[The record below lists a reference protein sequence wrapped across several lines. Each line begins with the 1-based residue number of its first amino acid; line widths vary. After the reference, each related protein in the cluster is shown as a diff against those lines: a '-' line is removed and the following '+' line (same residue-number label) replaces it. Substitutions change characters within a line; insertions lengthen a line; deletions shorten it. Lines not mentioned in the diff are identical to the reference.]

1 MRGLSMQVL
10 ITGGAGY
17 LGSVLSQHLLCAG
30 HSVVVIDNLLYG
42 GRPLLSSAGSDG
54 FKFVRGDIRDA
65 TKVRAACEGSEAVV
79 HLAAL
84 VGDPACAQRPEY
96 AREVNFG
103 ASLELIKVA
112 RAVGVKR
119 FVFAST
125 CSNYGRMADGSTLAS
140 EDHELRPVSLYAET
154 KVAVERALMD
164 RRAGHMACTILRFAT
179 LYGLSPRMRL
189 DLTVNEFVMEMLTR
203 RKLIVYGEEFWRPY
217 VHVRDAAR
225 AIALVL
231 NSAPSIVDRQVFNVG
246 NTAENFR
253 KIELV
258 KLIGSRVGPAEI
270 RFVHRAEDP
279 RDYRV
284 SFERIRAR
292 LGYQTTRTVVD
303 GVDEIASAIENGL
316 IDDPGDRSRHN
327 ATIAASV

>member
-1 MRGLSMQVL
+1 MQIL

-17 LGSVLSQHLLCAG
+17 LGSVLAQHLLCAG
-30 HSVVVIDNLLYG
+30 HRVVVIDNLLYG
-42 GRPLLSSAGSDG
+42 GRSLLFLAGSDG

-65 TKVRAACEGSEAVV
+65 ATVRAACKGSEAVV

-96 AREVNFG
+96 AREVNLD
-103 ASLELIKVA
+103 ASIELIQAA
-112 RAVGVKR
+112 RAAGVKR

-125 CSNYGRMADGSTLAS
+125 CSNYGRMVDGSTLAS
-140 EDHELRPVSLYAET
+140 EDYELRPVSLYAET
-154 KVAVERALMD
+154 KVAVERALAD
-164 RRAGHMACTILRFAT
+164 HPAANMAYTILRFAT
-179 LYGLSPRMRL
+179 LYGLSPRMRF
-189 DLTVNEFVMEMLTR
+189 DLTVNEFVIEMLTR
-203 RKLIVYGEEFWRPY
+203 RKLIVYGKEFWRPY

-231 NSAPSIVDRQVFNVG
+231 NSARSIVDGQVFNVG

-253 KIELV
+253 KIDLLE
-258 KLIGSRVGPAEI
+258 LIGRRVGPVEI
-270 RFVHRAEDP
+270 QFVHRVEDP

-284 SFERIRAR
+284 SFERIRAC
-292 LGYQTTRTVVD
+292 LEYQTTRTVVD

-316 IDDPGDRSRHN
+316 IDDPGDRSRDN

>member
-1 MRGLSMQVL
+1 MHVL

-17 LGSVLSQHLLCAG
+17 LGSVLAQQLLCAG
-30 HSVVVIDNLLYG
+30 HNVVVIDNLSYG
-42 GRPLLSSAGSDG
+42 GRSLLFLAGTDG

-96 AREVNFG
+96 AREVNLG
-103 ASLELIKVA
+103 ASIELIEAA
-112 RAVGVKR
+112 RAAGVRR

-125 CSNYGRMADGSTLAS
+125 CSNYGRMADDWALAS

-154 KVAVERALMD
+154 KVAVERVLLG
-164 RRAGHMACTILRFAT
+164 RRAGDMAATILRFAT
-179 LYGLSPRMRL
+179 LYGLSPRMRF

-203 RKLIVYGEEFWRPY
+203 RKLVVYGKEFWRPY

-225 AIALVL
+225 AVALVL
-231 NSAPSIVDRQVFNVG
+231 KSSRPLVDGQVFNVG

-253 KIELV
+253 KIDLLE
-258 KLIGSRVGPAEI
+258 LIGRRVGPVEI
-270 RFVHRAEDP
+270 RFVHRVEDP

-284 SFERIRAR
+284 SFERIRAC
-292 LGYQTTRTVVD
+292 LGYQTTRTVAN
-303 GVDEIASAIENGL
+303 GVDEIASAIESGL
-316 IDDPGDRSRHN
+316 IDDPDDRSRYN
-327 ATIAASV
+327 VSVATSA